1 MRSKFRFRPTL
12 AVFLFIALPAIL
24 SAQPTNDNC
33 AGAISI
39 SQGAGCTNTSGTLVN
54 ATYTAIIS
62 PCGQGTG
69 NKPDVWYSFVA
80 SSSNVTITISSTT
93 FTKPGLQLYS
103 DCPATT
109 SLICNTSNGSST
121 SINPTSLTV
130 GSTYYIRVYDH
141 NGSTGTFNICVTTTA
156 IAGDECATA
165 TTLVSNSGCI
175 NTTATLVGATA
186 SSGIPTGCASAG
198 SHYDL
203 WFNFVAVKS
212 SETITFKK
220 SSPSNISNPELQL
233 FSGSC
238 GTLNSLQC
246 GTTSIA
252 ATGLTTGATYY
263 VRVSQVG
270 GSALTTRG
278 DFDICVTHSSPPPA
292 TIDFSKS
299 YVNITKGTGGGT
311 VAPGDTLEIRATFV
325 VRSGSGTADSLAF
338 F

>member
-1 MRSKFRFRPTL
+1 MRSKFRFRTTL

-121 SINPTSLTV
+121 SINPTSLTI

-141 NGSTGTFNICVTTTA
+141 SGSTGTFNICVTTTA

-186 SSGIPTGCASAG
+186 SSGIPTGCAS
-198 SHYDL
+198 
-203 WFNFVAVKS
+203 
-212 SETITFKK
+212 
-220 SSPSNISNPELQL
+220 
-233 FSGSC
+233 
-238 GTLNSLQC
+238 
-246 GTTSIA
+246 
-252 ATGLTTGATYY
+252 
-263 VRVSQVG
+263 
-270 GSALTTRG
+270 
-278 DFDICVTHSSPPPA
+278 
-292 TIDFSKS
+292 S
-299 YVNITKGTGGGT
+299 Y
-311 VAPGDTLEIRATFV
+311 L
-325 VRSGSGTADSLAF
+325 
-338 F
+338 